1 MKICPK
7 CGMQNDDN
15 SVVCTQCGY
24 LFGNENIPQNAQTVY
39 QQPVYA
45 QQTPVYGQPAI
56 QKNNGMK
63 NIRVYRT
70 HENYLKLRKI
80 VYYILGVLEALFAF
94 RLIFKLL
101 GANPGSGFVS
111 LIYTISGVFMAPFSG
126 IFRAA
131 VTNGIETKSVLE
143 PATIIAMI
151 VYALIAY
158 GVIRLIKI
166 YATPKDKEIL

>member
-1 MKICPK
+1 MKVCPK

-45 QQTPVYGQPAI
+45 QQTPVYVQPAI

-70 HENYLKLRKI
+70 HENYLKLRRI
-80 VYYILGVLEALFAF
+80 VYYILGVLEVLFAF
-94 RLIFKLL
+94 RLILKLL
-101 GANPGSGFVS
+101 GANPVSGFVS
-111 LIYTISGVFMAPFSG
+111 FIYTISGVFVNPFSG
-126 IFRAA
+126 IFTT
-131 VTNGIETKSVLE
+131 VVSNGDKTTSYLE

-166 YATPKDKEIL
+166 YATPKGKEIL